1 MNPAGHEKIDQTFS
15 AIYKDAEFG
24 LLSQSMCVVRQMYSC
39 VP

>member
-1 MNPAGHEKIDQTFS
+1 MNPASNKKIDQTFS

-24 LLSQSMCVVRQMYSC
+24 LLSQPMCVVRQMHSC